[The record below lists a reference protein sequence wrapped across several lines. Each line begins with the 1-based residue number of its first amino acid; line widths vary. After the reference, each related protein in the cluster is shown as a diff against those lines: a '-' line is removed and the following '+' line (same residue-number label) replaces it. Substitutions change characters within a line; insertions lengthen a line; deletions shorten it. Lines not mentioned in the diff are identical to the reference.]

1 MIKNKSL
8 KLMSV
13 LLVLSLLLVGC
24 GQAEEA
30 GEAENQMEY
39 IEAEDLKESIESG
52 SDDYVILDVRKI
64 EDYNDSH
71 IVGSYAAD
79 QDAANK
85 GGDDEQG
92 IENLKEA
99 LTEATGSEVGNDDDK
114 YALVCYSGQ
123 SYAQKATDLMI
134 EMGISKDQIF
144 TVKDGM
150 EAWDDGGEDYEKH
163 LE

>member
-1 MIKNKSL
+1 MRRNKSL
-8 KLMSV
+8 GV
-13 LLVLSLLLVGC
+13 LLLILSLSLLLAAC
-24 GQAEEA
+24 GQAK
-30 GEAENQMEY
+30 EAENPMNY
-39 IEAEDLKESIESG
+39 IGVEDLKESIESG

-92 IENLKEA
+92 IENLKKA
-99 LTEATGSEVGNDDDK
+99 LTEATGNEVGNSDDK

-150 EAWDDGGEDYEKH
+150 KAWEDGGEDYEKY